1 MRPSG
6 RIVAPPYKGDKTQ
19 FYSGIIGYIL
29 FRTVGRFENLGGNDY
44 SGKISNVF

>member
-29 FRTVGRFENLGGNDY
+29 FRTVGRSENLEEKLFMKD
-44 SGKISNVF
+44 I